1 MMKTHLSV
9 FALSAILVVSIGMTP
24 AFGQIQNP
32 ITVATDKQSYADG
45 EIIMVTGE
53 VRDLFAAT
61 PVAIIVTAPNGNVVT
76 VNQITVNPDKT
87 FSTELTAGG
96 LISTEGTYT
105 ITVQYGS
112 DSRTASTSFEFGGAM
127 MTTGNGMDDKM
138 ITVESSEG
146 NVMVTDNEEYEIGF
160 SLTTGDIKSVTPNPD
175 DSSLVI
181 AIATVEDGSLT
192 VTIPRTVADAKYEDG
207 TDDQF
212 FVLVDGEEV
221 DFEETV
227 TDAARILT
235 IDFTAGVEEITIFG
249 TFVIPEFGT
258 IAVMILAVAIVSI
271 IAVSARSKLSIIPRY

>member
-32 ITVATDKQSYADG
+32 ITVTTDKQSYADG
-45 EIIMVTGE
+45 EVIMVTGE

-127 MTTGNGMDDKM
+127 IGPGDEMEDKE
-138 ITVESSEG
+138 ITVVPSEG
-146 NVMVTDNEEYEIGF
+146 NVPIVDNEEHAIGF
-160 SLTTGDIKSVTPNPD
+160 ELTTGDILSVTPD
-175 DSSLVI
+175 VDSNALVI
-181 AIATVEDGSLT
+181 AIATAEDGSLT
-192 VTIPRTVADAKYEDG
+192 VTIPRTVADATRDDG
-207 TDDQF
+207 TDDQY

-227 TDAARILT
+227 TETERELT
-235 IDFTAGVEEITIFG
+235 IDFTAGAEEIMIIG
-249 TFVIPEFGT
+249 TWVIPEFGT